1 VIVMDCVKYGK
12 GLLLASLIPVMLA
25 LLYVSTLPAAIK
37 CCAFQLALAL
47 GMLLLLWTRR
57 LWVRVLV
64 VVSFMLKFA
73 ALEALDEKAGSM
85 PFVSILYAFI
95 LL

>member
-1 VIVMDCVKYGK
+1 VIVMDCLKYGK
-12 GLLLASLIPVMLA
+12 GLLLASLIPMMLA

-37 CCAFQLALAL
+37 CCAFQLALAM
-47 GMLLLLWTRR
+47 GMLVALSTRWRGLRLLI
-57 LWVRVLV
+57 VL
-64 VVSFMLKFA
+64 SFMLKFA

-85 PFVSILYAFI
+85 PLISLLYTFI

>member
-1 VIVMDCVKYGK
+1 
-12 GLLLASLIPVMLA
+12 MLVV
-25 LLYVSTLPAAIK
+25 LSTRQPWI
-37 CCAFQLALAL
+37 
-47 GMLLLLWTRR
+47 
-57 LWVRVLV
+57 RVLV
-64 VVSFMLKFA
+64 VASFMLKFA